1 MCTARTP
8 FLFRELLGNGP
19 MIEFDEMICYALDL
33 RVVGPL
39 LRMPFNLLA
48 TLEHHWLTLAE
59 CLTLVLGIML
69 VALTAKW
76 AEFAADAE
84 STVTPL
90 RRTARPSDTAP
101 RTADTIQLEE
111 LTMEQWR
118 ARVFARQSVAR
129 RAQRA

>member
-1 MCTARTP
+1 MCTARTL
-8 FLFRELLGNGP
+8 FSFRELLGNGP

-39 LRMPFNLLA
+39 LRMPLNLLA

-59 CLTLVLGIML
+59 FLTLVLGVMA
-69 VALTAKW
+69 VALTARL
-76 AEFAADAE
+76 AEYAADGE
-84 STVTPL
+84 WRVTPL
-90 RRTARPSDTAP
+90 RRTARPSATAP
-101 RTADTIQLEE
+101 RTADTIPMEE

-118 ARVFARQSVAR
+118 ARVFPRQSVAR